1 MGGWSHPRYL
11 VCMAKRLFLL
21 DGMALV
27 YRAHFAFAS
36 RPIMTSRGVNSSA
49 LYGFT
54 NTLLEIINSR
64 QPTHIAVAFDT
75 QAPTQRHAD
84 FPEYKAQREEMPE
97 DLSAALPHVRRMI
110 EAFNIPVLTC
120 DGFEADDIIGTLVLH
135 AEKEGFESWM
145 VTPDKDFGQLV
156 SDKTFMYKPARMG
169 EGIEILGL
177 PEVLQK
183 WGIQRADQ
191 VIEVLALWGDASD
204 NIPGVPG
211 IGEKTAAKLISQYDN
226 VENLLAHTAEL
237 KGKLKENLEQ
247 FRDQALLSKKLATI
261 IRDAPCPIALED
273 LKLRDRNDEQL
284 KSLFVEFEF
293 NSLGR
298 RLYGEDFK
306 AGRGFAGTKSDTGK
320 SDAGLPAKGVSQER
334 ELELFGEIEAQPVE
348 ALEPAS
354 AEAPAPARADL
365 KTAADVP
372 HEYHLV
378 STPDERKKLIRT
390 LRGLK
395 SFCFDTE
402 TTGLDVK
409 DARLVGI
416 AFSFQPHTGYYVA
429 MPSDRVEAATV
440 LEEFRPLFEDEKI
453 EKTGHNLKFDVA
465 MLLWHGVTVRGK
477 MFDTMLA
484 HSLIEPDLRHG
495 MDFLSEAHLGYSPI
509 PIERLIGPEKSKQI
523 SMADVPIKQI
533 AEYSAEDADVTW
545 QLRSKLEPMLKQR
558 GAERVFHEIE
568 APLLP
573 VLVDMEHEGVRVEA
587 AALAE
592 FSIQLSKE
600 IVEEEGRIYQLA
612 GTKFNLNS
620 PRQLGQILFD
630 VLKIGAA
637 PKKTKT
643 GQYSTNE
650 QTLIELAGEHEIVR
664 RLLDYRTATKLKSTY
679 ADTLPTAIW
688 PATGRVHTTYNQ
700 AVTATGRLNSQ
711 NPNLQNIPIRT
722 EKGREIRKAFV
733 PRNADYLLLSADYSQ
748 IELRIIAAISH
759 EEGMIEAFRQNLDIH
774 TATAAKVFGVAND
787 AVTSEMRRKA
797 KMVNYGIAYGI
808 SAFGL
813 AQRLG
818 IPRKE
823 AAEIIENYFARF
835 PGIAGYMHET
845 IAFAQ
850 KNGYAETVTGR
861 RRYLRDIRSAN
872 GAVRGAAERNAINA
886 PIQGTA
892 ADMIKLAMINIHAEL
907 RARKLKTKMLLQ
919 VHDELVFD
927 LYRPEEA
934 AVRELVAG
942 KMTTAIQ
949 MEAPIEVEIGVGENW
964 LEAH

>member
-1 MGGWSHPRYL
+1 
-11 VCMAKRLFLL
+11 MAKRLFLL

-27 YRAHFAFAS
+27 YRAHFAFAT
-36 RPIMTSRGVNSSA
+36 RPIITSKGVNTSA
-49 LYGFT
+49 LFGFT
-54 NTLLEIINSR
+54 NTLLDIIKTR
-64 QPTHIAVAFDT
+64 EPTHITVAFDT
-75 QAPTQRHAD
+75 QAPTQRHVD

-120 DGFEADDIIGTLVLH
+120 DGFEADDIIGTLVRR
-135 AEKEGFESWM
+135 AEPEGFESWM

-156 SDKTFMYKPARMG
+156 TEKTFIYKPSRQG
-169 EGIEILGL
+169 EGVEILGL

-183 WGIQRADQ
+183 WGVQRPDQ
-191 VIEVLALWGDASD
+191 VIDVLALWGDASD
-204 NIPGVPG
+204 NIPGVSG
-211 IGEKTAAKLISQYDN
+211 IGEKTAAKLIAQYGT

-237 KGKLKENLEQ
+237 KGKLKENLET

-261 IRDAPCPIALED
+261 ILDAPCPIDLEG
-273 LKLRDRNDEQL
+273 LKLRERNDEQV

-298 RLYGEDFK
+298 RLFGEDFK
-306 AGRGFAGTKSDTGK
+306 AGRGFGTKSEEPSAAALEKKKETEQSRPG
-320 SDAGLPAKGVSQER
+320 
-334 ELELFGEIEAQPVE
+334 ELELFGEVEAQHIVAE
-348 ALEPAS
+348 EPS
-354 AEAPAPARADL
+354 VEAPAPIRADL
-365 KTAADVP
+365 KTVADVP
-372 HEYHLV
+372 HEYQLV
-378 STPDERKKLIRT
+378 STPQERAKLIRK
-390 LRGLK
+390 LKGLK

-402 TTGLDVK
+402 TTGLDVRE
-409 DARLVGI
+409 ARLVGI
-416 AFSFQPHTGYYVA
+416 AFSFEPHTGYYAA
-429 MPSDRVEAATV
+429 MPADRTEAAAA
-440 LEEFRPLFEDEKI
+440 LEEFRAVLEDEKI
-453 EKTGHNLKFDVA
+453 EKTGHNLKFDVG
-465 MLLWHGVTVRGK
+465 LLQWLGITVRGK
-477 MFDTMLA
+477 MFDTMIA
-484 HSLIEPDLRHG
+484 HSLIEPDMRHG
-495 MDFLSEAHLGYSPI
+495 MDYLSEVHLGYAPI
-509 PIERLIGPEKSKQI
+509 PITKLIGPEKSKQI
-523 SMADVPIKQI
+523 SMADVPVESL

-545 QLRSKLEPMLKQR
+545 QLRSKLEPLLRER
-558 GAERVFHEIE
+558 GQERVFHEIE
-568 APLLP
+568 SPLLP
-573 VLVDMEHEGVRVEA
+573 VLVDMEHEGVRLDA
-587 AALAE
+587 GALAE

-600 IVEEEGRIYQLA
+600 MAEEEGRIYQLA

-630 VLKIGAA
+630 VLKIAGA

-650 QTLIELAGEHEIVR
+650 QTLIELAGEHEIVA
-664 RLLDYRTATKLKSTY
+664 RLLDFRAATKLKSTY
-679 ADTLPTAIW
+679 ADALPVAIW

-733 PRNADYLLLSADYSQ
+733 PRNKDYLLLSADYSQ
-748 IELRIIAAISH
+748 IELRIIAALSH
-759 EEGMIEAFRQNLDIH
+759 ETGMLEAFHQNLDIH

-787 AVTSEMRRKA
+787 GVTSEMRRKA

-813 AQRLG
+813 AQRLA

-823 AAEIIENYFARF
+823 AATIIEQYFARF
-835 PGIAGYMHET
+835 PGIARYMRET
-845 IAFAQ
+845 VESAQ
-850 KNGYAETVTGR
+850 KLGYVETVTGR
-861 RRYLRDIRSAN
+861 RRYLRDIKSAN

-927 LYRPEEA
+927 LYRPEEKE
-934 AVRELVAG
+934 VRELVSD
-942 KMTTAIQ
+942 KMRTAIK
-949 MEAPIEVEIGVGENW
+949 MECPIEVEMGVGENW